1 MRLESSVLLL
11 PTLRLRDLLRQ
22 TVEAVR
28 LCHRCGHK
36 EEIDGAELMG
46 RLGPHAFLKHAIN
59 EMACGRCA
67 HTGHASWKSSA
78 PISRYG
84 GRVGDLMAVRGQLAA
99 TCGACRRRWE
109 VDVVD
114 AMRRLG
120 PDVRIAELRDA
131 LPCPFCRR
139 RGWAVVKPGG
149 RVDAA
154 YPDDHPGTMCGR
166 FAIHSPTDQIATR
179 FGVVGQL
186 PEFGP
191 RYNAAPLQML
201 PVIRTHPET
210 RERTFSLLRWG
221 LVPVWSKDSSGAA
234 RMINARAESVPEKP
248 SFRTAF
254 KKRRCLVPLD
264 NFYEWKI
271 EGKTKQPYAIGTT
284 SNEKP
289 DAFAGLWEGWR
300 DPSTN
305 EWLHTFTII
314 TTTANDVTAA
324 VHDRMPVILPPAAW
338 AAWLGEEEASADELV
353 ALMRPYPAD
362 QTRLWPV
369 HREVGNVRNDRADLI
384 EPINPA

>member
-1 MRLESSVLLL
+1 MNPQGSVLLL
-11 PTLRLRDLLRQ
+11 PTLRLRNLLRQ
-22 TVEAVR
+22 TVDAVR
-28 LCHRCGHK
+28 LCHRCGHQ
-36 EEIDGAELMG
+36 EEIDGAEMMA
-46 RLGPHAFLKHAIN
+46 RLGSHAFLKDAVAK
-59 EMACGRCA
+59 MACARCA
-67 HTGHASWKSSA
+67 HTGQASWKSSTLL
-78 PISRYG
+78 SRYSA
-84 GRVGDLMAVRGQLAA
+84 RVGDLMEVRSQLTA

-114 AMRRLG
+114 AMQRLG
-120 PDVRIAELRDA
+120 PDVRLSELRDV

-154 YPDDHPGTMCGR
+154 YPDDHPGRMCGR
-166 FAIHSPTDQIATR
+166 FAIHSPTNQIASR

-210 RERTFSLLRWG
+210 RERTLALLRWG
-221 LVPVWSKDSSGAA
+221 LVPVWSKDSTGAA
-234 RMINARAESVPEKP
+234 RMINARAESVPDKP
-248 SFRTAF
+248 AFRSAF
-254 KKRRCLVPLD
+254 KKRRCLIPFD
-264 NFYEWKI
+264 NFYEWKT

-289 DAFAGLWEGWR
+289 DAFAGLWEGWK
-300 DPSTN
+300 DQATD
-305 EWLHTFTII
+305 EWLHTFTIV
-314 TTTANDVTAA
+314 TTEANDVTRE
-324 VHDRMPVILPPAAW
+324 VHDRMPVILPTTTW
-338 AAWLGEEEASADELV
+338 ATWLGEEGASADELT
-353 ALMRPYPAD
+353 ALMSPYPAD

-369 HREVGNVRNDRADLI
+369 HRDVGNVRNDRADLI